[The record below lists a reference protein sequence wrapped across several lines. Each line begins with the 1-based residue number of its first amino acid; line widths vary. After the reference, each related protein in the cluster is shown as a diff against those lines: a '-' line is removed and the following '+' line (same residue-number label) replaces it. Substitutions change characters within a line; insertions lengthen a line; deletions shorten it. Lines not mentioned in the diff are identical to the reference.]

1 MAGKSQPIVWRL
13 SLAVPREQ
21 VYELLS
27 TDEGRAR
34 FWAESTRRRGDAIVF
49 RSADGSTHRAR
60 VDRGKAPAALLAGL
74 PGRHRDVPP
83 DETRGKGTRLE
94 LAHAGVAAADR
105 AVAEAAWVGIL
116 LGLKA
121 AAQFDVDL
129 RNHDR
134 RRSLRQRF
142 VDQ

>member
-34 FWAESTRRRGDAIVF
+34 FWAEATRRRGDAIVF
-49 RSADGSTHRAR
+49 RCADGSTHRAWVIEEKPPLR
-60 VDRGKAPAALLAGL
+60 FSLAYQGGIATFRL
-74 PGRHRDVPP
+74 VKS
-83 DETRGKGTRLE
+83 GKGTRLE